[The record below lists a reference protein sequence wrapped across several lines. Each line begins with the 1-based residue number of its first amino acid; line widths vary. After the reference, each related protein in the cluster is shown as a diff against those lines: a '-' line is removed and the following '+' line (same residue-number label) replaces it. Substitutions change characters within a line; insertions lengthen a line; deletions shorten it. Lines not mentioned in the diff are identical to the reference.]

1 MIKGIGIDQ
10 VQIDRIRTV
19 SPRLFE
25 RICTP
30 AERAYCEQFGE
41 GRFERYAGRFAA
53 KEAVSK
59 ALGTGIAAGVQWTD
73 IEILPL
79 PSGAPRAVLHNAAAA
94 RMEALG
100 ANRVHVSI
108 THDKVTAS
116 AVGILED

>member
-79 PSGAPRAVLHNAAAA
+79 PSGAPQAVLHNAAAA

>member
-30 AERAYCEQFGE
+30 AERAYCEKFGE

-59 ALGTGIAAGVQWTD
+59 ALGTGIAAGIQWTD

-79 PSGAPRAVLHNAAAA
+79 ASGAPEAVLHNAAAE
-94 RMEALG
+94 RMKALG
-100 ANRVHVSI
+100 AKRVHVSI

>member
-30 AERAYCEQFGE
+30 AERAYCEKFGE
-41 GRFERYAGRFAA
+41 GKYERYAGRFAA

-59 ALGTGIAAGVQWTD
+59 ALGTGIAAGIQWTD

-79 PSGAPRAVLHNAAAA
+79 PSGAPEAVLHNAAAE
-94 RMEALG
+94 RMKALG
-100 ANRVHVSI
+100 AKRVHVSI

>member
-10 VQIDRIRTV
+10 VQIERIRTV

-79 PSGAPRAVLHNAAAA
+79 PSGAPQALLHNAAAA

-100 ANRVHVSI
+100 AKRVHVSI

>member
-30 AERAYCEQFGE
+30 AELDYCEKFGE

-59 ALGTGIAAGVQWTD
+59 ALGTGIAAGINWTD

-79 PSGAPRAVLHNAAAA
+79 PSGAPQALLHNAAAA

-100 ANRVHVSI
+100 ARRVHVSI